1 METENEV
8 FRTLLTHFG
17 TPDAVIL
24 AAGDYPVRPELRR
37 LLSGN
42 PNVVCCDSAGAAFR
56 DHEGRAPR
64 VVVGDLDSLKRY
76 CSDCDLS
83 GSTIVHYAE
92 QETNDLSKA
101 VRYAESQGWRRLII
115 LGATGK
121 REDHTLGNIALLADY
136 RRAGFDVLMASDYGV
151 FVPCCDRYTSPKLPL
166 GTPVSIFAFGAE
178 GLASEG
184 LQYPLH
190 ELHRLW
196 EGTLNATSAP
206 TFSVEARGPFLVY
219 FAEE

>member
-1 METENEV
+1 MDTENEI
-8 FRTLLTHFG
+8 FSTLLTHFG

-24 AAGDYPVRPELRR
+24 AAGDYPLRPELRK
-37 LLSGN
+37 LLCEHS
-42 PNVVCCDSAGAAFR
+42 NVVCCDSAGAEFMCR
-56 DHEGRAPR
+56 EKRAPK
-64 VVVGDLDSLKRY
+64 VVVGDLDSLKR
-76 CSDCDLS
+76 CVNDNALS
-83 GSTIVHYAE
+83 RLNIVRYAE

-101 VRYAESQGWRRLII
+101 VRYAESQGWRRLVI

-121 REDHTLGNIALLADY
+121 REDHTLGNIALLMDY
-136 RRAGFDVLMASDYGV
+136 QRAGLCVLMASDYGV

-178 GLASEG
+178 GLTSEG